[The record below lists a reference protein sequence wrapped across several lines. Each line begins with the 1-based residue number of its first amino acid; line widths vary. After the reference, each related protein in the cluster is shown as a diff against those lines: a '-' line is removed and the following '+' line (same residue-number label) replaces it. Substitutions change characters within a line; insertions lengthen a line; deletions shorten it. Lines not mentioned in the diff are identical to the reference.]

1 MSVET
6 SSIPSASSDRSNRR
20 GRVRRPSWPAT
31 GLWRHPGFLKLW
43 GAETISQLGTQLTGL
58 AIPLIAALSLD
69 ASPAQMGL
77 LVATGTAPAL
87 LVGLFIGVWVDRLP
101 RKPVLI
107 VADLA
112 RAALLG
118 LIPVLWIADA
128 LSIELLYAIGFGIGF
143 FTVFFDVAY
152 LAFLPALV
160 GREDLLEGNGK
171 LQASA
176 SFAQVAGPGI
186 GGGLIALITAPAA
199 IAVDAVSF
207 VLSAVL
213 IGKIETTEPPIDR
226 TAHRPRMI
234 PAIGEG
240 LRAVVADPLLRALAG
255 CSGTTTLF
263 GWGFL
268 AVYVLYMTDDL
279 GLSAA
284 QIGFVFATGGVGALI
299 GATLAG
305 PAARRFGVGRTIVGS
320 RVLVGL
326 FGLTVPAAVLVPAV
340 ALPMILIAEFAQ
352 WLFLLVADVNTVT
365 IRQAVTPDRLLGRV
379 NATWKF
385 IVSGLIPVGGLMGG
399 LIGEWFGVQTT
410 LVVGIL
416 GMLAA
421 AIWVWASPLRSMT
434 TIPTTAENTPGP
446 ADAG

>member
-6 SSIPSASSDRSNRR
+6 PSIPSVSSDRSTWR
-20 GRVRRPSWPAT
+20 GRIRRPAWPTT
-31 GLWRHPGFLKLW
+31 GLWRHSGFLKLW
-43 GAETISQLGTQLTGL
+43 GAETISQLGTQLTAL

-77 LVATGTAPAL
+77 LVAISTAPSL
-87 LVGLFIGVWVDRLP
+87 LVGLFVGVWVDRLP

-118 LIPVLWIADA
+118 LIPVLWILDL
-128 LSIELLYAIGFGIGF
+128 LSIESLYAIGFGIGI

-152 LAFLPALV
+152 QAYLPALV

-176 SFAQVAGPGI
+176 SFAQVAGPGL
-186 GGGLIALITAPAA
+186 GGGLIALVTAPAA

-213 IGKIETTEPPIDR
+213 IGKIETQEPPVDR
-226 TAHRPRMI
+226 TVHRPRMI
-234 PAIGEG
+234 PAIAEG
-240 LRAVVADPLLRALAG
+240 LRAVTADPLLRALAG
-255 CSGTTTLF
+255 CSATTTLF

-284 QIGFVFATGGVGALI
+284 QIGFVFATGGAGALI
-299 GATLAG
+299 GAMLSG
-305 PAARRFGVGRTIVGS
+305 RAARRFGVGKTIVGA

-326 FGLTVPAAVLVPAV
+326 FGLTVPAAVLAPSV
-340 ALPMILIAEFAQ
+340 ALPMIVVAEFAQ
-352 WLFLLVADVNTVT
+352 WLFLLIADVNTVT
-365 IRQAVTPDRLLGRV
+365 IRQAVTPDRLMGRV
-379 NATWKF
+379 NASWKF

-399 LIGEWFGVQTT
+399 LIGQWFGVQTT
-410 LVVGIL
+410 LVIGIL

-421 AIWVWASPLRSMT
+421 AGWVWASPLRSMHE
-434 TIPTTAENTPGP
+434 IPSAPD
-446 ADAG
+446 DALEPSVNG

>member
-1 MSVET
+1 
-6 SSIPSASSDRSNRR
+6 
-20 GRVRRPSWPAT
+20 
-31 GLWRHPGFLKLW
+31 LW
-43 GAETISQLGTQLTGL
+43 GAETISQLGTQLTAL

-87 LVGLFIGVWVDRLP
+87 LVGLFVGVWVDRLP

-112 RAALLG
+112 RGALLG
-118 LIPVLWIADA
+118 LIPVLWVLDT
-128 LSIELLYAIGFGIGF
+128 LSITMLYAIGFGVGI

-152 LAFLPALV
+152 QAYLPALV
-160 GREDLLEGNGK
+160 GRDDLLEGNGK

-176 SFAQVAGPGI
+176 SFAQVAGPGL

-213 IGKIETTEPPIDR
+213 IGKIKTQEPPVDR
-226 TAHRPRMI
+226 TVDHPKMI
-234 PAIGEG
+234 PAIAEG

-255 CSGTTTLF
+255 CSATTTLF

-268 AVYVLYMTDDL
+268 AVYVLYMTEDL

-284 QIGFVFATGGVGALI
+284 QVGFVFATGGMGALI
-299 GATLAG
+299 GAVLAG
-305 PAARRFGVGRTIVGS
+305 PAARRFGVGKTIVGS
-320 RVLVGL
+320 RVLVGI
-326 FGLTVPAAVLVPAV
+326 FGLTVPAAVLVPSV
-340 ALPMILIAEFAQ
+340 ALPLVVFAEFAQ
-352 WLFLLVADVNTVT
+352 WLVLLIADVNTVT
-365 IRQAVTPDRLLGRV
+365 IRQAITPDRLQGRV

-385 IVSGLIPVGGLMGG
+385 IVSGLVPIGGLMGG
-399 LIGEWFGVQTT
+399 LIGEWYGVQTT
-410 LVVGIL
+410 LVIGIL

-421 AIWVWASPLRSMT
+421 AAWVWASPVRSMT
-434 TIPTTAENTPGP
+434 VIPSEP
-446 ADAG
+446 ADMPDPAVAV